1 MLLRTFRL
9 NFASGPDLPKRLLV
23 GKWGTNKSVKG
34 DYIINETTLR
44 ELPKNLHAVNFDT
57 VDLDFEHN
65 TVPGSATF
73 KAEKEPRKRAAYGP
87 LEVVAGEGI
96 YLHTADRWTP
106 EGSEAAKGG
115 HFNDLSPAILVNK
128 ANEVIFVH
136 SVALARHGAT
146 EDLPL
151 QLNSGDPL
159 LSLFTDEQSNS
170 PAMLDYK
177 KLLLSMLDLPDT
189 ATDGQ
194 ITAAV
199 KKEAGDPGA
208 VKTMTADITKLA
220 GEIAALK
227 KSAEKSERESIAARA
242 LAAGKI
248 IPQSAMAVDGEGNFG
263 IGLDAF
269 RKLVEEL
276 PADQVPMDKRTVEG
290 IKTHSSSG
298 VGQGHP
304 IREEIMKTMGITQ
317 ELWEKHNKAA

>member
-23 GKWGTNKSVKG
+23 GKWGTNKSVNG
-34 DYIINETTLR
+34 DYVVNETTVR

-65 TVPGSATF
+65 TVPGSTTF

-87 LEVVAGEGI
+87 LEVVPGEGI

-128 ANEVIFVH
+128 ANEVVFVH

-146 EDLPL
+146 DDLPL

-159 LSLFTDEQSNS
+159 LSLFSDEQPTT

-177 KLLLSMLDLPDT
+177 KLLLSVLDLPDT
-189 ATDGQ
+189 ATDAA

-199 KKEAGDPGA
+199 KKEADEPDSA
-208 VKTMTADITKLA
+208 VKTNTADILKLT
-220 GEIAALK
+220 GEIEALK
-227 KSAEKSERESIAARA
+227 KASEKSERESIAARA
-242 LAAGKI
+242 LSAGKI
-248 IPQSAMAVDGEGNFG
+248 IPQSAMELPV
-263 IGLDAF
+263 DAF
-269 RKLVEEL
+269 KKLVEEL
-276 PADQVPMDKRTVEG
+276 PADQVPMEKRTVEG
-290 IKTHSSSG
+290 IKTHSSGIS
-298 VGQGHP
+298 QGNAV
-304 IREEIMKTMGITQ
+304 RDEIMKTMGITK
-317 ELWEKHNKAA
+317 ELWDKHNKAV